1 MTATRKPFSLAFDLE
16 TTRPGEQVHA
26 EPDPISDDCARRLR
40 DVERAGKLRL
50 QLVSAE
56 TGAWE
61 SARFCAFTQHDGPRA
76 VAHGRAALFYSHLY
90 RKICRLQARARG
102 EASDG

>member
-1 MTATRKPFSLAFDLE
+1 MID
-16 TTRPGEQVHA
+16 TTDALHA
-26 EPDPISDDCARRLR
+26 DFARRLR
-40 DVERAGKLRL
+40 DVERAGRLRL

-61 SARFCAFTQHDGPRA
+61 SARCCAFTQHDGPRA

-90 RKICRLQARARG
+90 RKVVRLQARARG
-102 EASDG
+102 EASDV

>member
-1 MTATRKPFSLAFDLE
+1 MIE
-16 TTRPGEQVHA
+16 TIET
-26 EPDPISDDCARRLR
+26 DFARRLR

-50 QLVSAE
+50 QLVGAE

-90 RKICRLQARARG
+90 RKVVRLQARARG
-102 EASDG
+102 EATDGG